1 MLSMSSLLIL
11 FFITLIIAA
20 LSGLIV
26 LIPSVQL
33 NT

>member
-11 FFITLIIAA
+11 FFITLIMAA

-26 LIPSVQL
+26 LIPQFQL